1 MAIQAPTDFIL
12 KAYTT
17 EALAREGDESK
28 ALRINDPD
36 DEEGSIVNNASQ
48 DGSTDYRGF
57 FAFQRYW
64 YRIEANEPVKEFHI
78 DWDDGAD
85 NSPEKANVT
94 IIKNDKP
101 QFVGITS
108 HIYTQAKAFYPLL
121 RVKSIDGF
129 LSKWYAPHASNGSS
143 AVASGYDF
151 SGLDDDIKLTGSSG
165 QLHDKEE

>member
-48 DGSTDYRGF
+48 DGSTDYSWF

-108 HIYTQAKAFYPLL
+108 HI
-121 RVKSIDGF
+121 
-129 LSKWYAPHASNGSS
+129 
-143 AVASGYDF
+143 
-151 SGLDDDIKLTGSSG
+151 
-165 QLHDKEE
+165 